1 MTTALMKP
9 PGKFATAW
17 MLIILGFVTIL
28 GSPVLVL
35 SLFPVG
41 FRWIDFPCVY
51 EHHTQADALLRLV
64 PFMLAGA
71 MSVFGG
77 VLLRQR
83 SQLDK

>member
-17 MLIILGFVTIL
+17 MLILLGFVTIL
-28 GSPVLVL
+28 SSPALVL

-51 EHHTQADALLRLV
+51 EHHTEADALLRLA
-64 PFMLAGA
+64 PIMLAGV

-77 VLLRQR
+77 VFLRQR
-83 SQLDK
+83 CQLKR